1 MIFQQL
7 LNSLRNKIIHIYI
20 YCYSE
25 MTLWQSKQVTPTQKR
40 AITIRPVFTQ
50 TAFYMAASYGLNK
63 LLDAHINDRRV
74 TNINVLLTISMH
86 YQKKML
92 SELIK

>member
-1 MIFQQL
+1 
-7 LNSLRNKIIHIYI
+7 
-20 YCYSE
+20 
-25 MTLWQSKQVTPTQKR
+25 MTLWQSKQVTPTQKS

-86 YQKKML
+86 YQKKMS

>member
-1 MIFQQL
+1 
-7 LNSLRNKIIHIYI
+7 
-20 YCYSE
+20 

-50 TAFYMAASYGLNK
+50 TAFYTAASSGLNK
-63 LLDAHINDRRV
+63 LLDAHINDRRKNCLNPRV

>member
-1 MIFQQL
+1 
-7 LNSLRNKIIHIYI
+7 
-20 YCYSE
+20 

-63 LLDAHINDRRV
+63 LLDTHINDRRV
-74 TNINVLLTISMH
+74 TNINVLLLTISMH